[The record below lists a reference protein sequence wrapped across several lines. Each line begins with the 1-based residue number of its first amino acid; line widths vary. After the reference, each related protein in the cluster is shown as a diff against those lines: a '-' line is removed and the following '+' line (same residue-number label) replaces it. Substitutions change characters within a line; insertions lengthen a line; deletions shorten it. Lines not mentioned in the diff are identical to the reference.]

1 MHLGFGDSKG
11 VPGRCLPTA
20 SNVVSCPAQVLV
32 HAATGGVGSA
42 AVQVCGALGCPVL
55 GTAGSPEKRALL
67 RAQGVAALASSRDT
81 CFADAFGCAPTGTTL
96 FHERALC
103 RFWLLLQSGKVHVPE
118 IWNPRCMQ
126 ARVPVLLQA
135 RRTSC

>member
-67 RAQGVAALASSRDT
+67 RAQTGQLLAGHTVA
-81 CFADAFGCAPTGTTL
+81 C
-96 FHERALC
+96 
-103 RFWLLLQSGKVHVPE
+103 
-118 IWNPRCMQ
+118 NPGF
-126 ARVPVLLQA
+126 
-135 RRTSC
+135 